1 MFRLKLHKLQHGG
14 SSDLVVKS
22 PQLDN
27 ETTQRK
33 FVNNIHYISSL
44 VEILE
49 APSLTNQR
57 ESRRILRE

>member
-14 SSDLVVKS
+14 SSDLVVKP

-33 FVNNIHYISSL
+33 L
-44 VEILE
+44 LILFIIT
-49 APSLTNQR
+49 PPL
-57 ESRRILRE
+57 